1 MSTAEPFTRVD
12 HLVIAVRDLD
22 VAARTYARLLGLQPS
37 WHGMH
42 PALGTRNVLFGLANC
57 YIELLSPAQ
66 TPARHPIAVALGEL
80 LARKPEALFAIALG
94 TDMLEAT
101 ADALR
106 ARGLAVAPATE
117 LEAVAGSGRIRRVR
131 TFAIAGEQTRG
142 VTVFAITHERG
153 DVPRSERE
161 PSVAAATAV
170 SAVDHIV
177 LFSDDLD
184 GALRLWR
191 DAFAIPERWRRE
203 FPERGTVNV
212 GLRLG
217 GVTLEL
223 VAPLGAAHG
232 ERGER
237 LWGVAYRVADCDATV
252 ARVRA
257 AGIAVSEAR
266 AGLAPATRV
275 ATVKWTDGAPT
286 LLLQNDRH

>member
-1 MSTAEPFTRVD
+1 VSAVESFTRVD

-22 VAARTYARLLGLQPS
+22 VAARAYASLLGLRPS

-57 YIELLSPAQ
+57 YLELLSPAP
-66 TPARHPIAVALGEL
+66 TPPRHPVAVALGEL

-94 TDMLEAT
+94 TDTLEAT

-106 ARGLAVAPATE
+106 ARGLAVAPATD
-117 LEAVAGSGRIRRVR
+117 LEAVADTGRIRRVR
-131 TFAIAGEQTRG
+131 TFAIAREQTRG

-153 DVPRSERE
+153 DVPRAE
-161 PSVAAATAV
+161 PSVAPATAV
-170 SAVDHIV
+170 SAVDHVV

-217 GVTLEL
+217 GVTIEL

-237 LWGVAYRVADCDATV
+237 LWGVAYRVADCDAAV

-266 AGLAPATRV
+266 VGLAPATRV

-286 LLLQNDRH
+286 LLLQNDRQ